1 MTNRAQVMVLRLLT
15 ILGWLGLRIA
25 AAADIQFQR
34 LPEGGVQPQAVTDA
48 EHSVNLLWLGGEPKA
63 SDVFYQKFAEG
74 RAVISPPLR
83 VNSQPGSAIAVGTIR
98 GAQIAL
104 GRSGRVHVVWN
115 GSNGAQPRPADS
127 SPLLY
132 SRLDDSGKAFEPQR
146 NLIAHTTDLDGGG
159 TLAADLAG
167 NVFVLWHAG
176 TPGSKTTEDK
186 RRVFMARSGDDGR
199 SFSAE
204 SPITDASG
212 ACGCCGMRAL
222 ADGDGNVF
230 ALFRGA
236 RGGVHRETT
245 LLSSRDHGITFDPL
259 PLQDWETGMCPM
271 SSAALGVTSRGVMA
285 AWETKG
291 KIYFRP
297 LRSVAGET
305 NATETVA
312 TGPGAKHPALATNRR
327 GETLLVWT
335 EGTGWQRGGD
345 FAWQV
350 FDATGKPTAEHGR
363 KSGIPVW
370 SFATAFAR
378 PDSTFVIVY

>member
-1 MTNRAQVMVLRLLT
+1 MTHRAHAAGLRLLT
-15 ILGWLGLRIA
+15 FFGWLGLGVA
-25 AAADIQFQR
+25 AAAGIEFQR

-48 EHSVNLLWLGGEPKA
+48 EHSVHLVWLGGEPKA
-63 SDVFYQKFAEG
+63 SDVFYQKFTEG
-74 RAVISPPLR
+74 RAVTTSPLR
-83 VNSQPGSAIAVGTIR
+83 VNSQLGSAIAVGTIR
-98 GAQIAL
+98 GAQFAL

-115 GSNGAQPRPADS
+115 GSNGARPRPADS

-132 SRLDDSGKAFEPQR
+132 SRLDDSGKVFEPQR

-186 RRVFMARSGDDGR
+186 RRVFLARSGDDGR
-199 SFSAE
+199 TSSAE
-204 SPITDASG
+204 TPITDATG

-222 ADGDGNVF
+222 ADGEGDLF
-230 ALFRGA
+230 ALFRSA

-245 LLSSRDHGITFDPL
+245 LLSSRDHGVTFDRAAV
-259 PLQDWETGMCPM
+259 QDWETGMCPM
-271 SSAALGVTSRGVMA
+271 SSAALGVTSRGMLA

-291 KIYFRP
+291 KIYFRH
-297 LRSVAGET
+297 LRTAVGEA
-305 NATETVA
+305 NATETVTA
-312 TGPGAKHPALATNRR
+312 GPGAKHPALATNLR

-350 FDATGKPTAEHGR
+350 FDAAGKPTAEHGR

-370 SFATAFAR
+370 SFAAAFAR
-378 PDSTFVIVY
+378 PDGTFVIVY